1 MMPLV
6 TIGIP
11 VYKRLSCLPRALQSV
26 LKQDYPHI
34 ELLVSDNGLNGTAVR
49 DLVDQHYP
57 RPYVFRQNPAI
68 VTLPA
73 HYNQL
78 VEVASGKYFI
88 WMPDDDAISPNYVST
103 LVPLLEQDPTV
114 AVAIA
119 RQEYVDASG
128 CVLRVSPNYA
138 PHAIS
143 GEQLITQWTR
153 MGFESFTAILAR
165 TADIRACGG
174 YPEFPGGTHCDDAVL
189 VKLSLGC
196 SIALTNA
203 CAYQLQQDETSVG
216 WSLKCQ
222 VLAEDTRRF
231 LKFLD
236 TDPWLLAFAGR
247 KPAQWTMLKNSL
259 IKMTWETYYHR
270 WDTLYKERLS
280 LVPWVRAAFAL
291 PYIPSYYRAVRSSL
305 WYGVKEK
312 ILRQAKAQ
320 FPGVHR
326 VCQALRGRSS

>member
-26 LKQDYPHI
+26 SKQDYPHI

-49 DLVDQHYP
+49 DLVNQYYA
-57 RPYVFRQNPAI
+57 RPYVFRQNSAI
-68 VTLPA
+68 VTLSA

-78 VEVASGKYFI
+78 VAAASGKYFI
-88 WMPDDDAISPNYVST
+88 WMPDDDAISPNYVSA
-103 LVPLLEQDPTV
+103 LVPTLEQDPTI

-128 CVLRVSPNYA
+128 CVLRASPNHA
-138 PHAIS
+138 PHSIS
-143 GEQLITQWTR
+143 GEQLVMQWTG

-189 VKLSLGC
+189 IKLSLGR

-203 CAYQLQQDETSVG
+203 CVYQLQQDETSVG

-236 TDPWLLAFAGR
+236 TDPWVLAFAGR
-247 KPAQWTMLKNSL
+247 EPAQWTMLKRSL
-259 IKMTWETYYHR
+259 VKMTWETYYHR

-280 LVPWVRAAFAL
+280 LMPWVRAAFAL
-291 PYIPSYYRAVRSSL
+291 PYIPEYYQGVRSSL

-312 ILRQAKAQ
+312 FLRKAKSQLPWAYKL
-320 FPGVHR
+320 
-326 VCQALRGRSS
+326 CQAIKYRIF